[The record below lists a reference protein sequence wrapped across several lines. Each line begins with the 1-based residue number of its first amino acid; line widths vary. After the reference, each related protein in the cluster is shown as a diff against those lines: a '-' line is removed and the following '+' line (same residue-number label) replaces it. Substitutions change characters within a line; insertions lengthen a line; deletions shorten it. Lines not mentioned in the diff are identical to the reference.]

1 MVEKYDSRRL
11 ATSIVSSPRATASA
25 PPGQKSYCRSTRI
38 SARMARILDRQL
50 EALLEQP
57 LVLAAVEAV
66 QPRGAMSYTLLHL
79 VGLDEEIH
87 REDLLAE
94 VSLVEVGAEDDLVQ
108 PLQLCEREPRRQEL
122 EADRGVAPLAAQP
135 LVRAADD
142 LVVVERELGQ
152 VVEREPADAHRVGR
166 GADPVIGEL
175 GERVVRH
182 RDHALA
188 RIAAKPAERVELLE
202 VDVLDG

>member
-38 SARMARILDRQL
+38 SARVARILDRQP
-50 EALLEQP
+50 ERLLERP

-66 QPRGAMSYTLLHL
+66 QPRGAMSYTLLRL

-94 VSLVEVGAEDDLVQ
+94 VSLVELGTEDDLVQ
-108 PLQLCEREPRRQEL
+108 PLQLGQREPRRQQL
-122 EADRGVAPLAAQP
+122 EADGGVADLAAQA
-135 LVRAADD
+135 LVGA
-142 LVVVERELGQ
+142 LH
-152 VVEREPADAHRVGR
+152 DA
-166 GADPVIGEL
+166 
-175 GERVVRH
+175 
-182 RDHALA
+182 
-188 RIAAKPAERVELLE
+188 
-202 VDVLDG
+202 